1 LQQAALL
8 GKQQQDLANQY
19 QGVISGTAGPSLA
32 ELAMQR
38 AAGQEARRNISM
50 AAGIGGPGSIA
61 ATINAQNRNA
71 LAQGE
76 LQQNLG
82 IQRAAE
88 VEAARQGLGNVLT
101 GMRGQAGA
109 EAGQYGAIGGLQQG
123 IGAQF
128 GNLGQIGGQ
137 QALGNAALQGQQN
150 SLNQQGE
157 QFYYGQGANWQQQ
170 QANLNATYAANANN
184 YSLGQQ
190 GQAMQQS
197 QFNADRTDK
206 WLGAGLEAT
215 GAVLGYALT
224 PVTGGASAVP
234 ATALAADAARK
245 ASDIRGKTAIAPAGG
260 AISDAYRGIGQAN
273 EQASRITG
281 TRVEYPEVSG
291 SSYLYKNPSA
301 PGAEPGQHY
310 GPMAHELER
319 TPAGASV
326 VRTMPD
332 GSKGID
338 TGRLALLNASET
350 GKLRREVDALKSEGV
365 GGTVAGAAST
375 GTVKPA
381 RLGALAAKQ
390 EANAKKSSKN
400 DRLAALISSRTG
412 SIADRL
418 SNPLRRTVLPT
429 YAPPPIYA
437 QPLPQQP
444 QPLALQQPS
453 YFYGQ

>member
-1 LQQAALL
+1 
-8 GKQQQDLANQY
+8 
-19 QGVISGTAGPSLA
+19 
-32 ELAMQR
+32 
-38 AAGQEARRNISM
+38 
-50 AAGIGGPGSIA
+50 
-61 ATINAQNRNA
+61 
-71 LAQGE
+71 
-76 LQQNLG
+76 
-82 IQRAAE
+82 
-88 VEAARQGLGNVLT
+88 
-101 GMRGQAGA
+101 
-109 EAGQYGAIGGLQQG
+109 
-123 IGAQF
+123 
-128 GNLGQIGGQ
+128 
-137 QALGNAALQGQQN
+137 
-150 SLNQQGE
+150 
-157 QFYYGQGANWQQQ
+157 
-170 QANLNATYAANANN
+170 
-184 YSLGQQ
+184 
-190 GQAMQQS
+190 
-197 QFNADRTDK
+197 
-206 WLGAGLEAT
+206 
-215 GAVLGYALT
+215 
-224 PVTGGASAVP
+224 VP

-281 TRVEYPEVSG
+281 TEVSYPLG
-291 SSYLYKNPSA
+291 RYNAYGAVTPGNIDLEHRPRVVNPDGSVSTVRSMGVNIDGHEVLIPTVSDDGRIMSDREAIETYRNTGRHLGEYKSPRASTAASKAIHADQERSVFSPLSASSYLYKNPGA

-350 GKLRREVDALKSEGV
+350 GKLRREVDALKNEGV
-365 GGTVAGAAST
+365 SGTVSGAAST

-444 QPLALQQPS
+444 QPLALPQPS